1 MIEALQLN
9 YWAIG
14 VSTLAGFALV
24 GLWYGPLFGSAWL
37 NAMGKRAEDLTPS
50 ATPFVVSFFTALLT
64 ALVLAGLI
72 RSLGIT
78 GMIDGMLLGLITG
91 VGFIAAAM
99 ASDTAFCG
107 WGMRLFLIQSGYRVS
122 YSIVMGAVLGAWQ

>member
-1 MIEALQLN
+1 MPDLMDLN
-9 YWAIG
+9 VWAIG
-14 VSTLAGFALV
+14 VSTLAGFVLG
-24 GLWYGPLFGSAWL
+24 GLWYGPLFGAAWL
-37 NAMGKRAEDLTPS
+37 AAIGKTEDELTPS

-72 RSLGIT
+72 NALGINSLS
-78 GMIDGMLLGLITG
+78 GGVVLGLITG
-91 VGFIAAAM
+91 VGFIATAM

-122 YSIVMGAVLGAWQ
+122 YSVIMGGILAVWQ